1 MSELRFNRVTGDW
14 VIVATDRS
22 VPPEDFIRP
31 ATAAREIP
39 SHVPDCPYCPGN
51 ESQTETVLAE
61 PPGSK
66 WAVRIVKSTLP
77 ALEPASE
84 HDLSGGVMN
93 RRLKGFGYHE
103 VVVETPLH
111 NHFIWDRSA
120 VELRALLNAMKARYL
135 AIAEDERVALVV
147 LYKNHGSGA
156 GSSMEHPHCQI
167 LATPVVPNDVRRR
180 SVDALR
186 FFDENGQC
194 MFCAMIQQELA
205 DEQRIVHLSKNFV
218 SFVPFAAVSP
228 FHIWMMPL
236 RHSPDFGWTMQGEIL
251 DLAEHLR
258 VLMRKIS
265 LGLNN
270 PDFNFVIRSMVQR
283 YSDLRS
289 FHWYLS
295 IVPRVSL
302 PAGFELGSGMFINA
316 TLPEQSAQFLRNVNI
331 EPAG

>member
-14 VIVATDRS
+14 VIVTTDRAAQ
-22 VPPEDFIRP
+22 PEDFIRP
-31 ATAAREIP
+31 GTPRDIP
-39 SHVPDCPYCPGN
+39 GYVASCSFCPGN
-51 ESQTETVLAE
+51 EAATETVYSE
-61 PPGSK
+61 PSGANWS
-66 WAVRIVKSTLP
+66 VRIIRNPLP
-77 ALEPASE
+77 ALQPDSDHGLA
-84 HDLSGGVMN
+84 GGQMN
-93 RRLKGFGYHE
+93 RRIRGFGYHE
-103 VVVETPLH
+103 IVIETPEH
-111 NHFIWDRSA
+111 NKFLWNRPAEEIRS
-120 VELRALLNAMKARYL
+120 VLSAMKGRYL

-156 GSSMEHPHCQI
+156 GSSVEHPHCQI

-186 FFDENGQC
+186 YFDENGQC
-194 MFCAMIQQELA
+194 MFCAMIREELA
-205 DEQRIVHLSKNFV
+205 EGQRIVHLSENFV
-218 SFVPFAAVSP
+218 SFLPFAAASP

-236 RHSPDFGWTMQGEIL
+236 RHSPDFGWTMNGEIM

-258 VLMRKIS
+258 VLLRKIC

-316 TLPEQSAQFLRNVNI
+316 GVPEKSAEFLRNVKSD
-331 EPAG
+331 